1 MSTFPAAAEVSPLRA
16 TGVVGLN
23 ASRAAGLAALVAILG
38 LSTIWST
45 VNALWS
51 LWTTDALKSIGMF
64 IPLVSFVLILRVWR
78 SLEWE
83 MNGSWWGLVILV
95 VTAVVVHVRDQ
106 SILVFVLSPQWSI
119 YVPPH
124 SLVFFAYG
132 AGVVLLFGGTRLF
145 RAALFPL
152 ILLWFVNPIPHIF
165 NVFVDLPLQRASAHV
180 ARAFAIALGQPL
192 SPDQLRLMFTPEF
205 GMFIAPG
212 CNGIRG
218 AVTMGFIALIAGY
231 VYRFRWYAH
240 AAVVAGA
247 VLLGYVFNFARLC
260 ILVLYYLV
268 ALHFTS
274 LQDKA
279 EMGDYVIGA
288 CLFLLGTFLLFHV
301 VRRLS
306 EAPSQIKPPATNSAS
321 SASLETAFFVADG
334 AASAGARSAAGGSGH
349 DGADGGRGDGGGWGS
364 GGDGNSGRSFFYLR
378 FAAML
383 ILVLFSCYSV
393 ARAYVF
399 SHSGS
404 YAAQMKADE
413 NAPGQFPARIGGYTL
428 ARSWNENIFS
438 GPLVFHWAQYVPAD
452 GGTPISLGVS
462 PVLGSHDTLI
472 CHSARGEDPL
482 WRDQITL
489 PTAGNVPVNFSG
501 SFFNDGATQYLE
513 ATTICN
519 GASCGEYSSDR
530 THFGFVYSKPTANA
544 LFSQDPQRPIPILL
558 KAETIDTTLPVE
570 VARQQMTAAVR
581 SFVAS
586 VDLDALT
593 QPYRHQ

>member
-16 TGVVGLN
+16 TGVAGLR
-23 ASRAAGLAALVAILG
+23 AQSAAGLAALLAVLG

-45 VNALWS
+45 VNALWG

-64 IPLVSFVLILRVWR
+64 IPLVSFILILRVWR
-78 SLEWE
+78 SLGWE
-83 MNGSWWGLVILV
+83 MEGNWWGLIILA
-95 VTAVVVHVRDQ
+95 VTAGVVHLREQ

-119 YVPPH
+119 YIPPH

-145 RAALFPL
+145 RASLFPL

-231 VYRFRWYAH
+231 VFRFRWYAH
-240 AAVVAGA
+240 VAVVAGA

-268 ALHFTS
+268 ALRITWLRS
-274 LQDKA
+274 RA
-279 EMGDYVIGA
+279 EMGDYIIGA
-288 CLFLLGTFLLFHV
+288 CLFLLGTFLLFYV

-306 EAPSQIKPPATNSAS
+306 ESPGQIKPPALNPMALPSPAP
-321 SASLETAFFVADG
+321 
-334 AASAGARSAAGGSGH
+334 
-349 DGADGGRGDGGGWGS
+349 
-364 GGDGNSGRSFFYLR
+364 GNSLRLR

-383 ILVLFSCYSV
+383 VLVLFSCYGV
-393 ARAYVF
+393 ASAYVRT
-399 SHSGS
+399 HSGS

-413 NAPGQFPARIGGYTL
+413 TTLGQFPAHISGYTL
-428 ARSWNENIFS
+428 SRSWNENLFS
-438 GPLVFHWAQYVPAD
+438 GPLIYHWAQYVSPN
-452 GGTPISLGVS
+452 GGAPISVGVS

-482 WRDQITL
+482 WRDQLKL
-489 PTAGNVPVNFSG
+489 PTAGNVPVSFSA

-519 GASCGEYSSDR
+519 GGSCGEYSSDR
-530 THFGFVYSKPTANA
+530 AHFGFVYSKPTAKV
-544 LFSQDPQRPIPILL
+544 LFTQDPQRPMPILI
-558 KAETIDTTLPVE
+558 KAETIDTTLPAE
-570 VARQQMTAAVR
+570 VARQQMIAAVR
-581 SFVAS
+581 AFLAS
-586 VDLDALT
+586 VDVDGLT
-593 QPYRHQ
+593 QPYRH

>member
-1 MSTFPAAAEVSPLRA
+1 M
-16 TGVVGLN
+16 
-23 ASRAAGLAALVAILG
+23 
-38 LSTIWST
+38 
-45 VNALWS
+45 NALWF

-64 IPLVSFVLILRVWR
+64 IPMVSFVLILRAWK
-78 SLEWE
+78 SLRWE
-83 MNGSWWGLVILV
+83 MEGSWWGLAILIA
-95 VTAVVVHVRDQ
+95 TAIVVHIRDQ
-106 SILVFVLSPQWSI
+106 SIIVLVLSPQWSI

-124 SLVFFAYG
+124 SLVVFAYG
-132 AGVVLLFGGTRLF
+132 AGVVLLFGGPRLF

-152 ILLWFVNPIPHIF
+152 VLLWFVNPIPHIF

-192 SPDQLRLMFTPEF
+192 SPDQLRLMFTPQF

-240 AAVVAGA
+240 AGVVASA

-268 ALHFTS
+268 ALRFPWFQSRAT
-274 LQDKA
+274 
-279 EMGDYVIGA
+279 MGDYIIGG
-288 CLFLLGTFLLFHV
+288 CLFLLGTFLLFYV

-306 EAPSQIKPPATNSAS
+306 ESPGQIKPPAM
-321 SASLETAFFVADG
+321 
-334 AASAGARSAAGGSGH
+334 ASALAW
-349 DGADGGRGDGGGWGS
+349 RGTD
-364 GGDGNSGRSFFYLR
+364 RFFNLR

-383 ILVLFSCYSV
+383 VLVLFGCFGA

-399 SHSGS
+399 NHSYS
-404 YAAQMKADE
+404 AQTKADQ
-413 NAPGQFPARIGGYTL
+413 NAPGQFPEHIGSYTL
-428 ARSWNENIFS
+428 ARSWNENFVT
-438 GPLVFHWAQYVPAD
+438 GPLIFHWAEYVPAD
-452 GGTPISLGVS
+452 GGPHIAIGVS
-462 PVLGSHDTLI
+462 PVMGSHDTLI

-482 WRDQITL
+482 WRDQITVA
-489 PTAGNVPVNFSG
+489 TAGNIPVGFSG

-519 GASCGEYSSDR
+519 GGTCGEYSSDR
-530 THFGFVYSKPTANA
+530 THFGLVYSKPTAHA
-544 LFSQDPQRPIPILL
+544 FLSQDPQRPIPILI
-558 KAETIDTTLPVE
+558 KAETIDTTLPAA
-570 VARQQMTAAVR
+570 VAREQMITAVR
-581 SFVAS
+581 SFLAS
-586 VDLDALT
+586 TDLAGLT

>member
-1 MSTFPAAAEVSPLRA
+1 MSTFPAAAEVSPLRI
-16 TGVVGLN
+16 TGAVRLR
-23 ASRAAGLAALVAILG
+23 AYRAAGLAALLALLG

-45 VNALWS
+45 MNALWGM
-51 LWTTDALKSIGMF
+51 WTTDALKSIGMF
-64 IPLVSFVLILRVWR
+64 VPIVSFLLILRVWR
-78 SLEWE
+78 SLGWE
-83 MNGSWWGLVILV
+83 MEGSWWGLVILV
-95 VTAVVVHVRDQ
+95 VTAAIVRVRDQ
-106 SILVFVLSPQWSI
+106 SIMVFVLSPKWSI

-124 SLVFFAYG
+124 SLVVFAYG
-132 AGVVLLFGGTRLF
+132 AGVVLLFGGKRLF

-152 ILLWFVNPIPHIF
+152 VLLWFVNPIPHIF

-240 AAVVAGA
+240 SAVVAGA

-279 EMGDYVIGA
+279 EMGDYIIGA
-288 CLFLLGTFLLFHV
+288 SLFLLGTFLLFYV

-306 EAPSQIKPPATNSAS
+306 ESPGQIKPPAIN
-321 SASLETAFFVADG
+321 
-334 AASAGARSAAGGSGH
+334 SAGAGPAVDWGSVNS
-349 DGADGGRGDGGGWGS
+349 GGRS
-364 GGDGNSGRSFFYLR
+364 LYLR

-383 ILVLFSCYSV
+383 VLVLFSCYGV
-393 ARAYVF
+393 ARAYVHA
-399 SHSGS
+399 HSDS
-404 YAAQMKADE
+404 YASQMRSDQ
-413 NAPGQFPARIGGYTL
+413 NAPGQFPARVGSYTL
-428 ARSWNENIFS
+428 SRSWNENLFT

-452 GGTPISLGVS
+452 GGTPVSIGIS
-462 PVLGSHDTLI
+462 PVLGSHDTLV

-489 PTAGNVPVNFSG
+489 PTAGNVSVNFSG

-519 GASCGEYSSDR
+519 GGSCGEYSSDR
-530 THFGFVYSKPTANA
+530 THFGLVYSKPTSKA
-544 LFSQDPQRPIPILL
+544 LFTQDPQRPIPILI
-558 KAETIDTTLPVE
+558 KAETIDTTLPQA
-570 VARQQMTAAVR
+570 VARQQMIAAVR
-581 SFVAS
+581 SFLAS
-586 VDLDALT
+586 VDLDGLT

>member
-1 MSTFPAAAEVSPLRA
+1 M
-16 TGVVGLN
+16 
-23 ASRAAGLAALVAILG
+23 
-38 LSTIWST
+38 
-45 VNALWS
+45 
-51 LWTTDALKSIGMF
+51 WTNDALKSIGMLV
-64 IPLVSFVLILRVWR
+64 PLVSFVLILRVWR
-78 SLEWE
+78 SLDWE
-83 MNGSWWGLVILV
+83 MEGSWWGLVILV
-95 VTAVVVHVRDQ
+95 VTTVVVHVRDQ
-106 SILVFVLSPQWSI
+106 SVLVFVFSPQWSI
-119 YVPPH
+119 LFPPY
-124 SLVFFAYG
+124 SLVMFAYG

-152 ILLWFVNPIPHIF
+152 LLLLFVNPIPHIF

-268 ALHFTS
+268 ALHFTW
-274 LQDKA
+274 LQDRA
-279 EMGDYVIGA
+279 EMGDYIIGA
-288 CLFLLGTFLLFHV
+288 CLFLLGTFLLFYV

-306 EAPSQIKPPATNSAS
+306 QSPGKIKPPAMS
-321 SASLETAFFVADG
+321 SSI
-334 AASAGARSAAGGSGH
+334 
-349 DGADGGRGDGGGWGS
+349 
-364 GGDGNSGRSFFYLR
+364 SGRITAPSFYPR

-383 ILVLFSCYSV
+383 ALVLFSCYGV
-393 ARAYVF
+393 ARAYVRT
-399 SHSGS
+399 HIGS

-413 NAPGQFPARIGGYTL
+413 NAPGQFPARVGSYTL
-428 ARSWNENIFS
+428 SRSWNENIFG
-438 GPLVFHWAQYVPAD
+438 GPLVYHWAEYVPD
-452 GGTPISLGVS
+452 NGGTHISLGVS

-489 PTAGNVPVNFSG
+489 PTAGNHPISFSG

-519 GASCGEYSSDR
+519 GSSCGEYSSDR
-530 THFGFVYSKPTANA
+530 THFGFVYSKPTSQA
-544 LFSQDPQRPIPILL
+544 LFSLDPQRPIPILI
-558 KAETIDTTLPVE
+558 KAETIDTTLPAD
-570 VARQQMTAAVR
+570 VARQQMIAAVR
-581 SFVAS
+581 SFVAA
-586 VDLDALT
+586 VDLDGLT

>member
-1 MSTFPAAAEVSPLRA
+1 MSTFPAAAEVSPLRI
-16 TGVVGLN
+16 TGAVRLR
-23 ASRAAGLAALVAILG
+23 AYRAAGLAALLAVLG

-45 VNALWS
+45 MNALWG

-64 IPLVSFVLILRVWR
+64 VPVVSFVLILRVWR
-78 SLEWE
+78 SLGWE
-83 MNGSWWGLVILV
+83 MEGSWWGLVVLV
-95 VTAVVVHVRDQ
+95 ATAAIVRVRDQ
-106 SILVFVLSPQWSI
+106 SIMVFVLSPKWSI

-124 SLVFFAYG
+124 SLVVFAYG
-132 AGVVLLFGGTRLF
+132 AGVVLLFGGKRLF

-152 ILLWFVNPIPHIF
+152 VLLWFVNPIPHIF
-165 NVFVDLPLQRASAHV
+165 NVFVDLPLQRVSAHV

-231 VYRFRWYAH
+231 LYRFRWYAH

-279 EMGDYVIGA
+279 EMGDYIIGA
-288 CLFLLGTFLLFHV
+288 SLFLLGTFLLFYV

-306 EAPSQIKPPATNSAS
+306 ESPGQIKPPAIS
-321 SASLETAFFVADG
+321 SAGEG
-334 AASAGARSAAGGSGH
+334 SAIDWGSGNSGGSG
-349 DGADGGRGDGGGWGS
+349 
-364 GGDGNSGRSFFYLR
+364 GRSLYLR

-383 ILVLFSCYSV
+383 VLVLFSCYGV
-393 ARAYVF
+393 ARAYVHA
-399 SHSGS
+399 HSDS
-404 YAAQMKADE
+404 YASQMRSDQ
-413 NAPGQFPARIGGYTL
+413 NAPGQFPPRVGSYTL
-428 ARSWNENIFS
+428 SRTWNENLFT

-452 GGTPISLGVS
+452 GGTPVSIGIS
-462 PVLGSHDTLI
+462 PVLGSHDTLV

-489 PTAGNVPVNFSG
+489 PTAGNVSVNFSG

-519 GASCGEYSSDR
+519 GGFCGEYSSDR
-530 THFGFVYSKPTANA
+530 THFGLVYSKPTSKA
-544 LFSQDPQRPIPILL
+544 LFTQDPQRPIPILI
-558 KAETIDTTLPVE
+558 KAETIDTTLPQA
-570 VARQQMTAAVR
+570 VARQQMIAAVR
-581 SFVAS
+581 SFLAS
-586 VDLDALT
+586 VDLDGLT

>member
-1 MSTFPAAAEVSPLRA
+1 MSTFPAAAEVSPLP
-16 TGVVGLN
+16 N
-23 ASRAAGLAALVAILG
+23 AGEAGLSVPRTAALSALLAILG

-51 LWTTDALKSIGMF
+51 LWMTDALKSIGML

-78 SLEWE
+78 SLRWE
-83 MNGSWWGLVILV
+83 MDGSWWGLVILV
-95 VTAVVVHVRDQ
+95 ATTAAVHVRDQ
-106 SILVFVLSPQWSI
+106 SIMIFVLSPQWSI

-132 AGVVLLFGGTRLF
+132 VGVVLLFGGTRLF

-152 ILLWFVNPIPHIF
+152 VLLWFVNPIPHIF

-231 VYRFRWYAH
+231 VYRFRWHAH

-268 ALHFTS
+268 ALHFTW
-274 LQDKA
+274 LQDRA
-279 EMGDYVIGA
+279 EMGDYIIGA
-288 CLFLLGTFLLFHV
+288 CLFLLGTFLLFYV

-306 EAPSQIKPPATNSAS
+306 ESTGEIKPPVSHPATVS
-321 SASLETAFFVADG
+321 SSPT
-334 AASAGARSAAGGSGH
+334 
-349 DGADGGRGDGGGWGS
+349 
-364 GGDGNSGRSFFYLR
+364 GRSSHPFEVR
-378 FAAML
+378 FAAMFV
-383 ILVLFSCYSV
+383 LVLFSGYGV
-393 ARAYVF
+393 ARAYALA
-399 SHSGS
+399 HSDS
-404 YAAQMKADE
+404 DTAQTKTDQT
-413 NAPGQFPARIGGYTL
+413 APGLFPARIGSYTL
-428 ARSWNENIFS
+428 SRSWNENLFT
-438 GPLVFHWAQYVPAD
+438 GPLVFHWAQYVPD
-452 GGTPISLGVS
+452 GGGTPISLGVS
-462 PVLGSHDTLI
+462 PSMGSHDTLI

-482 WRDQITL
+482 WRDQLML
-489 PTAGNVPVNFSG
+489 PTVGNAAISFSG

-519 GASCGEYSSDR
+519 GGSCGEYTSDR
-530 THFGFVYSKPTANA
+530 THFGLVYSKPTTQA

-558 KAETIDTTLPVE
+558 KAETIDTTLPAE
-570 VARQQMTAAVR
+570 VARQQMIAAVR
-581 SFVAS
+581 TFVAS
-586 VDLDALT
+586 VDLDSLT
-593 QPYRHQ
+593 QPYRHP

>member
-1 MSTFPAAAEVSPLRA
+1 MSTFPAAAEVSPLPT
-16 TGVVGLN
+16 TGAARLSV
-23 ASRAAGLAALVAILG
+23 SRAAGLAALLAVLG

-45 VNALWS
+45 VNTLWGM
-51 LWTTDALKSIGMF
+51 WTTDALKSIGMF

-78 SLEWE
+78 SLGWE
-83 MNGSWWGLVILV
+83 MKGSWWGLVILV

-124 SLVFFAYG
+124 SLVVFAYG

-152 ILLWFVNPIPHIF
+152 VLLWFVNPIPHVF

-192 SPDQLRLMFTPEF
+192 SPDQLRLMFTPDF

-288 CLFLLGTFLLFHV
+288 CLFLLGTFLLFYV

-306 EAPSQIKPPATNSAS
+306 ESPGQIRPPAMS
-321 SASLETAFFVADG
+321 SPVLVSPAM
-334 AASAGARSAAGGSGH
+334 GS
-349 DGADGGRGDGGGWGS
+349 
-364 GGDGNSGRSFFYLR
+364 SFNLR

-383 ILVLFSCYSV
+383 ILVLFSCYGV
-393 ARAYVF
+393 ARAYVYT
-399 SHSGS
+399 HSGS
-404 YAAQMKADE
+404 YTARMKADE

-428 ARSWNENIFS
+428 SRSWNENIFG
-438 GPLVFHWAQYVPAD
+438 GPLVFHWAQYVLPN

-489 PTAGNVPVNFSG
+489 PTAGNVSVNFSG

-519 GASCGEYSSDR
+519 GGSCGEYSSDR
-530 THFGFVYSKPTANA
+530 AHFGFVYSKPTSQA
-544 LFSQDPQRPIPILL
+544 LFSQDPQRPIPILI
-558 KAETIDTTLPVE
+558 KAETIDTTLPPE
-570 VARQQMTAAVR
+570 VARQQMIAAVR

-586 VDLDALT
+586 VDLDGLT
-593 QPYRHQ
+593 HPYRHQ

>member
-1 MSTFPAAAEVSPLRA
+1 VVGFNVPRPAA
-16 TGVVGLN
+16 
-23 ASRAAGLAALVAILG
+23 LAALLAVLG
-38 LSTIWST
+38 LSMIWST
-45 VNALWS
+45 VNALWF

-78 SLEWE
+78 SLGWE
-83 MNGSWWGLVILV
+83 MEGSWWGLVILV

-106 SILVFVLSPQWSI
+106 SILIFVFSPQWSV

-124 SLVFFAYG
+124 SLVIFAYG
-132 AGVVLLFGGTRLF
+132 AGVVLLFGGKRLF
-145 RAALFPL
+145 RASLFPL

-192 SPDQLRLMFTPEF
+192 SPDQLRLMFTPDF

-231 VYRFRWYAH
+231 VYRFRWYAN

-274 LQDKA
+274 LRNKA
-279 EMGDYVIGA
+279 EMADYIIGA
-288 CLFLLGTFLLFHV
+288 CLFLLGTFLLFYV

-306 EAPSQIKPPATNSAS
+306 ESPGKIKPPALNS
-321 SASLETAFFVADG
+321 TAVAG
-334 AASAGARSAAGGSGH
+334 PVAGPSIK
-349 DGADGGRGDGGGWGS
+349 
-364 GGDGNSGRSFFYLR
+364 LR

-383 ILVLFSCYSV
+383 VLVLFSCYGV
-393 ARAYVF
+393 GRAYVLT
-399 SHSGS
+399 HSGS
-404 YAAQMKADE
+404 YAAEIKTDQD
-413 NAPGQFPARIGGYTL
+413 APGQFPAHIGSYALSRT
-428 ARSWNENIFS
+428 WNENLIT
-438 GPLVFHWAQYVPAD
+438 GPLLFHWAEYVPAD
-452 GGTPISLGVS
+452 GGTHISLGIS
-462 PVLGSHDTLI
+462 PLLGSHDTLI

-489 PTAGNVPVNFSG
+489 PTAGNTPVGFSG

-519 GASCGEYSSDR
+519 GGSCGEYSSDR
-530 THFGFVYSKPTANA
+530 SHFGFVYSKPTSHA
-544 LFSQDPQRPIPILL
+544 LFSEDPQRPIPILI
-558 KAETIDTTLPVE
+558 KAETIDTTLAPA
-570 VARQQMTAAVR
+570 VARQQMIAAVR
-581 SFVAS
+581 SFLAA
-586 VDLDALT
+586 VDLGGLT
-593 QPYRHQ
+593 QPYRRQ

>member
-1 MSTFPAAAEVSPLRA
+1 MSTFPAAAEVSPLRISGA
-16 TGVVGLN
+16 VRLR
-23 ASRAAGLAALVAILG
+23 AYRAAGLAALLAVLG

-45 VNALWS
+45 MNALWGM
-51 LWTTDALKSIGMF
+51 WTTDALKSIGMF
-64 IPLVSFVLILRVWR
+64 VPVVSFLLILRVWR
-78 SLEWE
+78 SLGWE
-83 MNGSWWGLVILV
+83 MEGSWWGLIILV
-95 VTAVVVHVRDQ
+95 ATAAIVRVRDQ
-106 SILVFVLSPQWSI
+106 SIMVFVLSPKWSI

-124 SLVFFAYG
+124 SLVVFAYG
-132 AGVVLLFGGTRLF
+132 AGVVLLFGGKRLF

-152 ILLWFVNPIPHIF
+152 VLLWFVNPIPHIF

-279 EMGDYVIGA
+279 EMGDYIIGA
-288 CLFLLGTFLLFHV
+288 SLFLLGTFLLFYV

-306 EAPSQIKPPATNSAS
+306 ESPGQIKPPAIS
-321 SASLETAFFVADG
+321 SAEAPPAT
-334 AASAGARSAAGGSGH
+334 
-349 DGADGGRGDGGGWGS
+349 GGRGGDGSDSGGGGGDWGS
-364 GGDGNSGRSFFYLR
+364 GNSGGAGGRSLYLR
-378 FAAML
+378 FAAMFV
-383 ILVLFSCYSV
+383 LVMFSCYGV
-393 ARAYVF
+393 ARAYVHA
-399 SHSGS
+399 HSDS
-404 YAAQMKADE
+404 YASQMRSDQ
-413 NAPGQFPARIGGYTL
+413 NAPGQFPARVGSYTL
-428 ARSWNENIFS
+428 SRSWNENLFT
-438 GPLVFHWAQYVPAD
+438 GPLIFHWAQYVPAD
-452 GGTPISLGVS
+452 GGTPVSIGIS
-462 PVLGSHDTLI
+462 PVLGSHDTLV

-489 PTAGNVPVNFSG
+489 PTAGNIFVNFSG

-519 GASCGEYSSDR
+519 GGSCGEYSSDR
-530 THFGFVYSKPTANA
+530 THFGLVYSKPTSKA
-544 LFSQDPQRPIPILL
+544 LFTQDPQRPIPILI
-558 KAETIDTTLPVE
+558 KAETIDTTLPQA
-570 VARQQMTAAVR
+570 VARQQMIAAVR
-581 SFVAS
+581 SFLAS
-586 VDLDALT
+586 VDLDGLT

>member
-1 MSTFPAAAEVSPLRA
+1 MSTYPAAANVSPLRSA
-16 TGVVGLN
+16 GVAGLN
-23 ASRAAGLAALVAILG
+23 AQQAAGLAALLAVLG
-38 LSTIWST
+38 LSTIGST
-45 VNALWS
+45 VNALWG

-64 IPLVSFVLILRVWR
+64 IPLVSFVLVLRVWR
-78 SLEWE
+78 SLGWE
-83 MNGSWWGLVILV
+83 MNGSWWGLVILA
-95 VTAVVVHVRDQ
+95 VTSVVVHLREQ
-106 SILVFVLSPQWSI
+106 SILVLVLSPQWSI

-192 SPDQLRLMFTPEF
+192 SPDQLRLMFTPDF

-231 VYRFRWYAH
+231 IYRFRWYAH
-240 AAVVAGA
+240 VAVVTGA
-247 VLLGYVFNFARLC
+247 VLLGYLFNFARLC

-268 ALHFTS
+268 ALRITWLRS
-274 LQDKA
+274 RA
-279 EMGDYVIGA
+279 EMGDYIIGA
-288 CLFLLGTFLLFHV
+288 CLFLLGTFLLFYV

-306 EAPSQIKPPATNSAS
+306 ESPGQIKPPAMNLLNPAT
-321 SASLETAFFVADG
+321 FADG
-334 AASAGARSAAGGSGH
+334 AAPAAGGGGG
-349 DGADGGRGDGGGWGS
+349 DGSHGGGDGGEWGS
-364 GGDGNSGRSFFYLR
+364 GGGGDSGRRSFYLR
-378 FAAML
+378 FLAML
-383 ILVLFSCYSV
+383 VLVLFSCYGV
-393 ARAYVF
+393 ANAYLRT
-399 SHSGS
+399 HSGA
-404 YAAQMKADE
+404 YLAQRQADE
-413 NAPGQFPARIGGYTL
+413 KALGQFPARVGSYTL
-428 ARSWNENIFS
+428 SRSWNEDLFS
-438 GPLVFHWAQYVPAD
+438 GPLIFHWAQYVPD
-452 GGTPISLGVS
+452 GGGPPVSVGIS

-482 WRDQITL
+482 WRDQLTL
-489 PTAGNVPVNFSG
+489 PTAGNVSISFSG

-519 GASCGEYSSDR
+519 GGSCGEYSSDR
-530 THFGFVYSKPTANA
+530 AHFGFVYSKPTANA
-544 LFSQDPQRPIPILL
+544 LFTQDPQRPIPILI
-558 KAETIDTTLPVE
+558 KAETIDTTLPAD
-570 VARQQMTAAVR
+570 VARQQMIAAVR

-586 VDLDALT
+586 VDLDGLT
-593 QPYRHQ
+593 QPYRHN

>member
-1 MSTFPAAAEVSPLRA
+1 MWM
-16 TGVVGLN
+16 G
-23 ASRAAGLAALVAILG
+23 
-38 LSTIWST
+38 
-45 VNALWS
+45 
-51 LWTTDALKSIGMF
+51 DALKSIGML
-64 IPLVSFVLILRVWR
+64 IPLVSFVLVLRVWR
-78 SLEWE
+78 SLGWE
-83 MNGSWWGLVILV
+83 MDGSWWGLVILA
-95 VTAVVVHVRDQ
+95 VTALVVHIREQ
-106 SILVFVLSPQWSI
+106 TILVFVLSPQWSM

-124 SLVFFAYG
+124 SLVMFAYG

-152 ILLWFVNPIPHIF
+152 ILLWFVNPIPHVF

-279 EMGDYVIGA
+279 EMGDYIIGA
-288 CLFLLGTFLLFHV
+288 CLFLLGTFLLFAV

-306 EAPSQIKPPATNSAS
+306 ESPGQIKPPAMRSPAVAS
-321 SASLETAFFVADG
+321 
-334 AASAGARSAAGGSGH
+334 AASA
-349 DGADGGRGDGGGWGS
+349 
-364 GGDGNSGRSFFYLR
+364 SFYPR

-383 ILVLFSCYSV
+383 ALVLFSCFGV
-393 ARAYVF
+393 ARAYVRT
-399 SHSGS
+399 HTGS
-404 YAAQMKADE
+404 YAAQIKADQS
-413 NAPGQFPARIGGYTL
+413 APAQFPAHIGGYTL
-428 ARSWNENIFS
+428 SRTWNENVLG
-438 GPLVFHWAQYVPAD
+438 GPILFRWAEYAPD
-452 GGTPISLGVS
+452 NGGTHVSIGIS
-462 PVLGSHDTLI
+462 PVLGSHDTLV

-482 WRDQITL
+482 WRDQLSL
-489 PTAGNVPVNFSG
+489 PTANNAVINFSG

-519 GASCGEYSSDR
+519 GGSCGEYASDR
-530 THFGFVYSKPTANA
+530 AHFGFVYSKPTSHA
-544 LFSQDPQRPIPILL
+544 LFAADPQRPIPILL
-558 KAETIDTTLPVE
+558 KAETIDTTLQPAI
-570 VARQQMTAAVR
+570 ARQQMTAALR
-581 SFVAS
+581 SFLS
-586 VDLDALT
+586 FVDLDGLT
-593 QPYRHQ
+593 QPYRQQ

>member
-1 MSTFPAAAEVSPLRA
+1 MSTFPAATEVSPLRRA
-16 TGVVGLN
+16 GAVGLN
-23 ASRAAGLAALVAILG
+23 VPRSVVLAGLLAVLG
-38 LSTIWST
+38 LSTIWSSM
-45 VNALWS
+45 NALWA
-51 LWTTDALKSIGMF
+51 LWTMDALKSIGMF
-64 IPLVSFVLILRVWR
+64 IPVVSFVLILRVWR
-78 SLEWE
+78 SLGWE
-83 MNGSWWGLVILV
+83 RNGSWWGLVILV
-95 VTAVVVHVRDQ
+95 VTSVVVHVRDQ
-106 SILVFVLSPQWSI
+106 SILVFVLSPKWSI

-124 SLVFFAYG
+124 SLVVFAYG

-152 ILLWFVNPIPHIF
+152 LLLWFVNPIPHIF

-180 ARAFAIALGQPL
+180 ARSFAIALGQPL
-192 SPDQLRLMFTPEF
+192 SSDQLRLMFTPEF

-240 AAVVAGA
+240 AAVAAGA

-274 LQDKA
+274 LQAKA
-279 EMGDYVIGA
+279 EMGDYLIGA

-306 EAPSQIKPPATNSAS
+306 ESPGQIKPPAMLSMSLPRPVTGS
-321 SASLETAFFVADG
+321 SF
-334 AASAGARSAAGGSGH
+334 H
-349 DGADGGRGDGGGWGS
+349 
-364 GGDGNSGRSFFYLR
+364 LR
-378 FAAML
+378 IAAML
-383 ILVLFSCYSV
+383 LLVLFSCYGV
-393 ARAYVF
+393 ARAYVQQ
-399 SHSGS
+399 HSDS
-404 YAAQMKADE
+404 YAAQMKTDQDAL
-413 NAPGQFPARIGGYTL
+413 GQFPARIGSYTL
-428 ARSWNENIFS
+428 ARSWNENLVT
-438 GPLVFHWAQYVPAD
+438 GPLLFHWAQYVPAN
-452 GGTPISLGVS
+452 GGPSVSLGIS
-462 PVLGSHDTLI
+462 PLLGSHDTLV

-489 PTAGNVPVNFSG
+489 STAGNIPINFSG
-501 SFFNDGATQYLE
+501 SFFSDGATQYLE

-530 THFGFVYSKPTANA
+530 THFGFVYSKPTRQA
-544 LFSQDPQRPIPILL
+544 LFSQDAQRPIPILL
-558 KAETIDTTLPVE
+558 RTETIDTTLPAE
-570 VARQQMTAAVR
+570 VARQQLMTSMR
-581 SFVAS
+581 SFLSSA
-586 VDLDALT
+586 DLDGLT